1 MARVCPCWRAY
12 DLRQQHHGCLSTSLN
27 LYPSDPEGRKAKRS
41 AGGAAGQVRAGDQ
54 SQDRQGAGPRSTG
67 EAARPR
73 RRGARMKRR
82 EFITLLGGGAAAW
95 PLAARAQ
102 QPATPVIGF
111 LDGQSFDL
119 HLMTAFRQALKDAGY
134 IEGRNV
140 AIYFRSADGQT
151 DRLVTLAG
159 DIVGRRIA
167 VIVTAGGGASALAAY
182 AATTTVPIVFVT
194 GVDPVSSG
202 LVMSLNRPGGN
213 ATGVYIFQ
221 QVLEGK
227 RLGLLRELVP
237 SAASM
242 AVLLNPTN
250 ANFQTQLRGVQ
261 DAARDLGQQVS
272 ILSANTE
279 REIDVAFATTAQS
292 GARALLVG
300 SDPFFGSERD
310 QVIALAARHAIPAIY
325 EGREFATA
333 GGLASYGTSL
343 ADAYR
348 QAGTYAGRI
357 LKGEKPADLPIV
369 QPTKFEFV
377 INLKTAKAL
386 GLDVSPGL
394 AASADEII
402 E

>member
-1 MARVCPCWRAY
+1 
-12 DLRQQHHGCLSTSLN
+12 
-27 LYPSDPEGRKAKRS
+27 
-41 AGGAAGQVRAGDQ
+41 
-54 SQDRQGAGPRSTG
+54 
-67 EAARPR
+67 
-73 RRGARMKRR
+73 
-82 EFITLLGGGAAAW
+82 
-95 PLAARAQ
+95 
-102 QPATPVIGF
+102 VIGF

-140 AIYFRSADGQT
+140 TIYFRSADGQT

-159 DIVGRRIA
+159 DIIGRRVA
-167 VIVTAGGGASALAAY
+167 VIVTTGGGAAALAAY
-182 AATTTVPIVFVT
+182 AATTTISIVFVN

-237 SAASM
+237 SAASI

-279 REIDVAFATTAQS
+279 REIDVAFATVAQS

-300 SDPFFGSERD
+300 SDPFFSSERD

-348 QAGTYAGRI
+348 QAALYAGRI

-377 INLKTAKAL
+377 INLKTAKTL

-394 AASADEII
+394 AASADEIV

>member
-1 MARVCPCWRAY
+1 MGRAV
-12 DLRQQHHGCLSTSLN
+12 D
-27 LYPSDPEGRKAKRS
+27 
-41 AGGAAGQVRAGDQ
+41 
-54 SQDRQGAGPRSTG
+54 
-67 EAARPR
+67 
-73 RRGARMKRR
+73 MKRR
-82 EFITLLGGGAAAW
+82 EFITLLGGAAAAW
-95 PLAARAQ
+95 PLAGRAQ
-102 QPATPVIGF
+102 QQAMPVIGF

-159 DIVGRRIA
+159 DIIGRRVA
-167 VIVTAGGGASALAAY
+167 VIVTTGGGAAALAAY
-182 AATTTVPIVFVT
+182 AATTTIPIVFVN

-202 LVMSLNRPGGN
+202 LVVSLNRPGGN

-237 SAASM
+237 SAASI

-272 ILSANTE
+272 ILSASNE
-279 REIDVAFATTAQS
+279 RDLDVAFAAVNQS
-292 GARALLVG
+292 HAGALLVG
-300 SDPFFGSERD
+300 SDPFFNNERD
-310 QVIALAARHAIPAIY
+310 QVVALATRYSIPAIY
-325 EGREFATA
+325 EGREFAMA

-343 ADAYR
+343 SDAYR
-348 QAGTYAGRI
+348 QAGVYAGRI
-357 LKGEKPADLPIV
+357 LRGEKPADLPIV

-386 GLDVSPGL
+386 GLDVPPGL
-394 AASADEII
+394 SASADEII

>member
-1 MARVCPCWRAY
+1 M
-12 DLRQQHHGCLSTSLN
+12 
-27 LYPSDPEGRKAKRS
+27 
-41 AGGAAGQVRAGDQ
+41 
-54 SQDRQGAGPRSTG
+54 
-67 EAARPR
+67 R
-73 RRGARMKRR
+73 RRKFM
-82 EFITLLGGGAAAW
+82 TLLGGALAW
-95 PLAARAQ
+95 PVVARAQ
-102 QPATPVIGF
+102 QPAVPVIGF

-140 AIYFRSADGQT
+140 AIYFRSASGQT

-159 DIVGRRIA
+159 DIVGRRVA
-167 VIVTAGGGASALAAY
+167 VIVTGGGAAALAAY
-182 AATTTVPIVFVT
+182 AATTTVPIVFVS
-194 GVDPVSSG
+194 GVDPVASG
-202 LVMSLNRPGGN
+202 LIMSLNRPGSN

-227 RLGLLRELVP
+227 RLEFLHGLAP
-237 SAASM
+237 AAALI

-261 DAARDLGQQVS
+261 DAARALGQQVS
-272 ILSANTE
+272 ILSASTE
-279 REIDVAFATTAQS
+279 RDIDVAFATMTES

-300 SDPFFGSERD
+300 SDPFFNNERD
-310 QVIALAARHAIPAIY
+310 QVVALAARYAIPAIY
-325 EGREFATA
+325 EGREFVMG

-348 QAGTYAGRI
+348 QAGIYAGRI
-357 LKGEKPADLPIV
+357 LRGERPADLPIV

-386 GLDVSPGL
+386 GLHVPPGL
-394 AASADEII
+394 SSSADEII

>member
-1 MARVCPCWRAY
+1 
-12 DLRQQHHGCLSTSLN
+12 
-27 LYPSDPEGRKAKRS
+27 
-41 AGGAAGQVRAGDQ
+41 
-54 SQDRQGAGPRSTG
+54 
-67 EAARPR
+67 
-73 RRGARMKRR
+73 MKRR
-82 EFITLLGGGAAAW
+82 AFMRLLGGAAAAW
-95 PLAARAQ
+95 PLAGRAQ
-102 QPATPVIGF
+102 QQAMPVIGF

-159 DIVGRRIA
+159 DIIGRRVA
-167 VIVTAGGGASALAAY
+167 VIVTTGGGAAALAAY
-182 AATTTVPIVFVT
+182 AATTTIPIVFVN

-202 LVMSLNRPGGN
+202 LVVSLNRPGGN

-237 SAASM
+237 SAASIG
-242 AVLLNPTN
+242 VLLNPTN

-279 REIDVAFATTAQS
+279 REIDVAFATVAQS

-300 SDPFFGSERD
+300 SDPFFSSERD
-310 QVIALAARHAIPAIY
+310 QVIALAARYAIPAIY

-348 QAGTYAGRI
+348 QAALYAGRI

-377 INLKTAKAL
+377 INMKTAKTL
-386 GLDVSPGL
+386 GLDVPPGL
-394 AASADEII
+394 AASADEIV

>member
-1 MARVCPCWRAY
+1 VRRRTFIGF
-12 DLRQQHHGCLSTSLN
+12 L
-27 LYPSDPEGRKAKRS
+27 
-41 AGGAAGQVRAGDQ
+41 GGA
-54 SQDRQGAGPRSTG
+54 
-67 EAARPR
+67 
-73 RRGARMKRR
+73 
-82 EFITLLGGGAAAW
+82 AAAW
-95 PLAARAQ
+95 PLAVRAQ
-102 QPATPVIGF
+102 QPAMPVIGF

-151 DRLVTLAG
+151 DRFVTLAG
-159 DIVGRRIA
+159 DIIGRRVA
-167 VIVTAGGGASALAAY
+167 VIITTGGGAAALAAY
-182 AATTTVPIVFVT
+182 AATTTIPIVFVN

-237 SAASM
+237 SAASI

-279 REIDVAFATTAQS
+279 REIDVAFATVAQS

-300 SDPFFGSERD
+300 SDPFFSSERD

-348 QAGTYAGRI
+348 QAALYAGRI

-377 INLKTAKAL
+377 INLKTAKTL

-394 AASADEII
+394 AASADEIV

>member
-1 MARVCPCWRAY
+1 M
-12 DLRQQHHGCLSTSLN
+12 
-27 LYPSDPEGRKAKRS
+27 
-41 AGGAAGQVRAGDQ
+41 
-54 SQDRQGAGPRSTG
+54 
-67 EAARPR
+67 R
-73 RRGARMKRR
+73 RRDV
-82 EFITLLGGGAAAW
+82 ISLLGGAAAAW
-95 PLAARAQ
+95 PLAAHAQ
-102 QPATPVIGF
+102 QPAMPVIGF

-134 IEGRNV
+134 VEGRNV

-159 DIVGRRIA
+159 DIVGRRVA
-167 VIVTAGGGASALAAY
+167 VIVTAGGGASAFATY
-182 AATTTVPIVFVT
+182 AATTTIPIVFVT
-194 GVDPVSSG
+194 GVDPVASG
-202 LVMSLNRPGGN
+202 LVMSLNRPGSN

-221 QVLEGK
+221 QALEGK
-227 RLGLLRELVP
+227 RLGLLHGLVP
-237 SAASM
+237 AARLI

-261 DAARDLGQQVS
+261 DAARALGQQVS
-272 ILSANTE
+272 ILSASTE
-279 REIDVAFATTAQS
+279 RDIGIAFATVTAS
-292 GARALLVG
+292 GAGALLVG
-300 SDPFFGSERD
+300 SDPFFNSERD
-310 QVIALAARHAIPAIY
+310 QVVALAARYSIPAIY

-343 ADAYR
+343 TDAYR

-357 LKGEKPADLPIV
+357 LRGEKPADLPIV

-386 GLDVSPGL
+386 GLDVPPGL
-394 AASADEII
+394 SSSTDEII

>member
-1 MARVCPCWRAY
+1 V
-12 DLRQQHHGCLSTSLN
+12 
-27 LYPSDPEGRKAKRS
+27 
-41 AGGAAGQVRAGDQ
+41 
-54 SQDRQGAGPRSTG
+54 
-67 EAARPR
+67 
-73 RRGARMKRR
+73 KRR
-82 EFITLLGGGAAAW
+82 EFITLFGGAAAW

-102 QPATPVIGF
+102 QAAMPVIGF

-134 IEGRNV
+134 VEGRNV

-159 DIVGRRIA
+159 DIIGRRVA
-167 VIVTAGGGASALAAY
+167 VIVTTGGGAAALAAY
-182 AATTTVPIVFVT
+182 AATTTIPIVFVA
-194 GVDPVSSG
+194 GVDPVTSG

-237 SAASM
+237 SVASI

-261 DAARDLGQQVS
+261 DSARDLGQQVS

-279 REIDVAFATTAQS
+279 REIDVAFASVAQS

-300 SDPFFGSERD
+300 SDPFFSSERD

-333 GGLASYGTSL
+333 GGLASYGASL

-348 QAGTYAGRI
+348 QAALYAGRI

-377 INLKTAKAL
+377 INLKTAKTL

-394 AASADEII
+394 VASADEIV